1 MKKSIFRGG
10 FVEKKLPLESRSI
23 YISRGVFHK
32 RTAPGNRIS
41 RDKYLYREL
50 SLEESDYQD
59 SCVKRT
65 ASEMYL

>member
-10 FVEKKLPLESRSI
+10 FVEKKLPLESRNV
-23 YISRGVFHK
+23 YISRGVFHE

-41 RDKYLYREL
+41 RGKCLYHEL

-59 SCVKRT
+59 GCVKRT
-65 ASEMYL
+65 VSEIYL